1 MLPPSEAADNVF
13 FHLTYEGAVDLQGAR
28 DEVELKAL
36 ETQINEFGQ
45 VGAQGGGGAAGRG
58 GEAGVV

>member
-1 MLPPSEAADNVF
+1 LTPPRLPLTVEADNVF
-13 FHLTYEGAVDLQGAR
+13 FHLTYEGALDCQGAPR

-45 VGAQGGGGAAGRG
+45 VRG
-58 GEAGVV
+58 